1 MDSGMI
7 SKIQKAKRYA
17 EERDRVHFDAFEVT
31 FHGDHDE
38 YHVLYEHGHWT
49 CQCQFFHQ
57 RGVCSHTMAME
68 RILGP
73 MLRSEPEPE
82 EASEGAH

>member
-17 EERDRVHFDAFEVT
+17 EERERVRFDRFAVT

-38 YHVLYEHGHWT
+38 YQVRYDLGQWT
-49 CQCQFFHQ
+49 CGCQFFHQ

-68 RILGP
+68 RILDS
-73 MLRSEPEPE
+73 MLRPERELE
-82 EASEGAH
+82 ETSEGAR